1 MKIIN
6 ETKFVVVAKAD
17 PTLSQDG
24 KSTYYKIACL
34 QNGQATNVSV
44 SEEIYNEIPDGMVD
58 AVFSTSYDD
67 KYQSFRIDRLLR
79 IVSVNGIKPGD
90 SKPDP
95 KATANAPSKG

>member
-1 MKIIN
+1 MKIIS
-6 ETKFVVVAKAD
+6 ETSFLVVGKAN

-58 AVFSTSYDD
+58 AVFSTSTMT
-67 KYQSFRIDRLLR
+67 SISLSGL
-79 IVSVNGIKPGD
+79 
-90 SKPDP
+90 
-95 KATANAPSKG
+95 TAFCGS